1 MSTDPREIDELAW
14 AIMLKNEEYGELD
27 RIFAVNG
34 VINDE
39 YFNKL
44 TPQQQEDVIKR
55 LAIGIQTFN
64 AALKDMIERQ
74 GWQSLPRVEVSG
86 NDRE

>member
-14 AIMLKNEEYGELD
+14 AIMLKSEEYGELD

-74 GWQSLPRVEVSG
+74 SWRSLPRVEVSG